1 MSRWN
6 EEKALATVLSNTRRK
21 KRPDDLVTIAEAM
34 KYLEGLY
41 GSQKAVAR
49 KADLS
54 AEMIRQFLT
63 VLELPR
69 SVRALFKNRQ
79 IDSVDIAKELAAL
92 GDKMKQEST
101 VNTIAN
107 SKSKDVRDIKRLIKT
122 GNYTAKD
129 AKRTVSE
136 AKPKGL
142 NIFLLDLD
150 DDTLK
155 KLEKEARTRKIK
167 PADLVREIV
176 IKWIKKKTATKN

>member
-1 MSRWN
+1 MRKWT
-6 EEKALATVLSNTRRK
+6 EATALATAFSNTKCK
-21 KRPDDLVTIAEAM
+21 KRPDNIVKVAEAM

-49 KADLS
+49 KLDLS

-69 SVRALFKNRQ
+69 SVKTLFTSRQ
-79 IDSVDIAKELAAL
+79 IDSVDVAKELASL
-92 GDKMKQEST
+92 GDKMKQESAAKA
-101 VNTIAN
+101 IAN
-107 SKSKDVRDIKRLIKT
+107 SQSKDVRDIKRLIKT
-122 GNYTAKD
+122 GEYNAKD
-129 AKRTVSE
+129 AKRTVLE

-167 PADLVREIV
+167 PADLVRDIV
-176 IKWIKKKTATKN
+176 VKWLKTKRARKT